1 MRKRFFLNCLL
12 MLTLVLVMSTSAFAI
27 SESDV
32 ESAVSASGKEAVSG
46 NVLVWFLCA
55 IAFLKVSQKIDSF
68 LSSLGLNVGHTGGSM
83 LSEAMIAMRAINTA
97 TSAVGSALGSR
108 SRHGSA
114 PASGKSGSGSAAAAG
129 FFSGGLVGMASRK
142 IASDAV
148 RTATAEKNIVQPQQ
162 AEATVSRTHASSDT
176 HSGSQSASERRRQN
190 TSQLDQNQQTVSSRA
205 VKSEQ
210 QERSQQA
217 LHESQHSVDASQL
230 HQDTQ
235 SAQEQ
240 QFHAALHTE
249 DQQASHLAFQSEQ
262 GEFVGSVVQSDE
274 FDASSEEA
282 RTEQS
287 QVMQSA
293 LQQEQIGATQREVQS
308 EESRHAQHD
317 TDTDGDGKC
326 DTCGAAVSLTV
337 TWDADSNGGT
347 INGKASFSETVKPN
361 SVPAAPSASP
371 VKTGHT
377 FKNWYTEKTGGKLY
391 NTVTSITTS
400 QTFYAQFT
408 ANTYTVTWN
417 LGDGRS
423 ETTEQ
428 TYGEKLLLPKDPER
442 KNAEFLGWF
451 TEKDGGTE
459 VTTNTVFEE
468 TAATMY
474 YAHWEVTELFS
485 VTVPATLPLVVDEAG
500 KVYVASASIVNNSTG
515 DVKVS
520 SVSVTSKNGWEFVP
534 YSTNMAKAKVDAKQV
549 GFKINSS
556 ETSKTGDSEVFTLA
570 APWTV
575 KEANALSIN
584 YDAVVSAVSQP
595 VTGQEIMSV
604 VFVLEWA

>member
-12 MLTLVLVMSTSAFAI
+12 ILTLVVVMSTSAFAI

-97 TSAVGSALGSR
+97 TSAVGSALGGR

-114 PASGKSGSGSAAAAG
+114 PASGKSSSGSAAAAG

-148 RTATAEKNIVQPQQ
+148 RTATTEKNIVQPQQ

-176 HSGSQSASERRRQN
+176 HSGSQSASEQQRQN

-217 LHESQHSVDASQL
+217 LHESQRSVDASKL

-235 SAQEQ
+235 TAQEQ

-274 FDASSEEA
+274 FEASSEEA

-293 LQQEQIGATQREVQS
+293 LQQEQIGVTQREQAQYTQQETQS
-308 EESRHAQHD
+308 STFGQVESQSRQHTAQSNKQFFSVRNGLSKTTIAERTVHAQERPGRFLHSRTPSAAPASAPANEAPAARPAPIPSAPTQFRSFGGTLFAKSLYQGGAFANDVIGTVAKGDYRTTGSITGETATRSLMSYMGFTALGEHAPNLPRYQDVEIGGGRITGREFTPEHPGGIDFCMYHADQYAQPKGDYSKVYSADDAAWYKQYAAD
-317 TDTDGDGKC
+317 TVERKPYQTEDGKI
-326 DTCGAAVSLTV
+326 AYHEKIVQKL
-337 TWDADSNGGT
+337 
-347 INGKASFSETVKPN
+347 PN
-361 SVPAAPSASP
+361 PP
-371 VKTGHT
+371 
-377 FKNWYTEKTGGKLY
+377 
-391 NTVTSITTS
+391 
-400 QTFYAQFT
+400 Q
-408 ANTYTVTWN
+408 
-417 LGDGRS
+417 R
-423 ETTEQ
+423 
-428 TYGEKLLLPKDPER
+428 KDR
-442 KNAEFLGWF
+442 
-451 TEKDGGTE
+451 
-459 VTTNTVFEE
+459 
-468 TAATMY
+468 M
-474 YAHWEVTELFS
+474 
-485 VTVPATLPLVVDEAG
+485 
-500 KVYVASASIVNNSTG
+500 
-515 DVKVS
+515 
-520 SVSVTSKNGWEFVP
+520 
-534 YSTNMAKAKVDAKQV
+534 
-549 GFKINSS
+549 
-556 ETSKTGDSEVFTLA
+556 
-570 APWTV
+570 
-575 KEANALSIN
+575 
-584 YDAVVSAVSQP
+584 
-595 VTGQEIMSV
+595 
-604 VFVLEWA
+604 

>member
-12 MLTLVLVMSTSAFAI
+12 ILVLVAVMSTSVFAI

-32 ESAVSASGKEAVSG
+32 ESAVSASGKEAISG

-114 PASGKSGSGSAAAAG
+114 PASGKPGGGSAAAAG

-176 HSGSQSASERRRQN
+176 HSGSQSASEQQRQN

-205 VKSEQ
+205 VNSEQ
-210 QERSQQA
+210 CEKSQQA
-217 LHESQHSVDASQL
+217 LHESQHSMDASQL

-235 SAQEQ
+235 AAQEQ

-293 LQQEQIGATQREVQS
+293 LQQEQIGVTQREQ
-308 EESRHAQHD
+308 AQHTQQDARAATFGQVESQSQQHTAQSNKQFFSVRNGLSKTTIAERTVQAQERPGRFLHSRTMSAAPASTPASEVSAARPAPIPSAPTQFHSFGGTLFAKSLYQGGAFANDVIGTVAKGDYRTTGSITGETATRSLMSYMGLTALGEHATNIPHYQDVEIGGGRITGREFTPEHPGGIDFCMYHADQYAKPKGDYSKVYSADDAAWYKQYAAD
-317 TDTDGDGKC
+317 TVERKPYQAEDGKI
-326 DTCGAAVSLTV
+326 AYHEKIVQKL
-337 TWDADSNGGT
+337 
-347 INGKASFSETVKPN
+347 PN
-361 SVPAAPSASP
+361 PP
-371 VKTGHT
+371 
-377 FKNWYTEKTGGKLY
+377 
-391 NTVTSITTS
+391 
-400 QTFYAQFT
+400 Q
-408 ANTYTVTWN
+408 
-417 LGDGRS
+417 R
-423 ETTEQ
+423 
-428 TYGEKLLLPKDPER
+428 KDR
-442 KNAEFLGWF
+442 
-451 TEKDGGTE
+451 
-459 VTTNTVFEE
+459 
-468 TAATMY
+468 M
-474 YAHWEVTELFS
+474 
-485 VTVPATLPLVVDEAG
+485 
-500 KVYVASASIVNNSTG
+500 
-515 DVKVS
+515 
-520 SVSVTSKNGWEFVP
+520 
-534 YSTNMAKAKVDAKQV
+534 
-549 GFKINSS
+549 
-556 ETSKTGDSEVFTLA
+556 
-570 APWTV
+570 
-575 KEANALSIN
+575 
-584 YDAVVSAVSQP
+584 
-595 VTGQEIMSV
+595 
-604 VFVLEWA
+604 

>member
-12 MLTLVLVMSTSAFAI
+12 ILTLVIVMSTNAFAI

-114 PASGKSGSGSAAAAG
+114 PASGKSGGGSAAAAG

-148 RTATAEKNIVQPQQ
+148 RTATTEKNIVQPQQ

-176 HSGSQSASERRRQN
+176 HSGSQTASEQQRQN

-205 VKSEQ
+205 VNSEQ
-210 QERSQQA
+210 REKSQQV
-217 LHESQHSVDASQL
+217 LHESQHSMDASQL

-262 GEFVGSVVQSDE
+262 GEFVGTVVQSDE

-293 LQQEQIGATQREVQS
+293 LQQEQIGVTQREQAQHTQQETQSSTFGQVESQSRQHTVQS
-308 EESRHAQHD
+308 DKQFFSVRNGLSKTTIAERTVQAQERPGRFLHSRTPSAAPASAPVSEAPAARPAPIPSAPTQFRSFGGTLFAKSLYQGGAFANDVIGTVAKGDYRTTGSITGETATRSLLSYMGFTALGEHATNIPRYQDVEIGGGRITGREFTPEHPGGIDFCMYHADQYAQPKGDYSKVYSADDAAWYKQYAAD
-317 TDTDGDGKC
+317 TVERKPYQTEDGKI
-326 DTCGAAVSLTV
+326 AYHEKIVQKL
-337 TWDADSNGGT
+337 
-347 INGKASFSETVKPN
+347 PN
-361 SVPAAPSASP
+361 PP
-371 VKTGHT
+371 
-377 FKNWYTEKTGGKLY
+377 
-391 NTVTSITTS
+391 
-400 QTFYAQFT
+400 Q
-408 ANTYTVTWN
+408 
-417 LGDGRS
+417 R
-423 ETTEQ
+423 
-428 TYGEKLLLPKDPER
+428 KDR
-442 KNAEFLGWF
+442 
-451 TEKDGGTE
+451 
-459 VTTNTVFEE
+459 
-468 TAATMY
+468 M
-474 YAHWEVTELFS
+474 
-485 VTVPATLPLVVDEAG
+485 
-500 KVYVASASIVNNSTG
+500 
-515 DVKVS
+515 
-520 SVSVTSKNGWEFVP
+520 
-534 YSTNMAKAKVDAKQV
+534 
-549 GFKINSS
+549 
-556 ETSKTGDSEVFTLA
+556 
-570 APWTV
+570 
-575 KEANALSIN
+575 
-584 YDAVVSAVSQP
+584 
-595 VTGQEIMSV
+595 
-604 VFVLEWA
+604 

>member
-12 MLTLVLVMSTSAFAI
+12 ILVLVAVMSTSAFAI

-114 PASGKSGSGSAAAAG
+114 PASGKPGGGSAAAAG

-148 RTATAEKNIVQPQQ
+148 RTATTEKNIVQPQQ

-176 HSGSQSASERRRQN
+176 HSGSQSASEQQRQN

-205 VKSEQ
+205 VNSEQ
-210 QERSQQA
+210 REKSQQA
-217 LHESQHSVDASQL
+217 LHESQHSVDASQI

-235 SAQEQ
+235 TAQEQ

-274 FDASSEEA
+274 FEASSEEA

-293 LQQEQIGATQREVQS
+293 LQQEQIGVTQREQAQYTQQETQSSTFGQVESQSRQHTAQSNKQFFSVRNGLSKTTIAERTVQAQ
-308 EESRHAQHD
+308 ERPGRFLHAR
-317 TDTDGDGKC
+317 
-326 DTCGAAVSLTV
+326 
-337 TWDADSNGGT
+337 
-347 INGKASFSETVKPN
+347 
-361 SVPAAPSASP
+361 APSAAPASAP
-371 VKTGHT
+371 ASEVSAARPAPIPSAPTQFRSFGGTLFAKSLYQGGAFANDVIGTVAKGDYRTIGPITGETATRSLMSYMGFTALGEHAT
-377 FKNWYTEKTGGKLY
+377 NIPRYQDVEIGGGRITGREFTPEHPGGIDFCMY
-391 NTVTSITTS
+391 HAD
-400 QTFYAQFT
+400 QYAQPKGDYSKVYS
-408 ANTYTVTWN
+408 ADDAAWYKQYAEDTV
-417 LGDGRS
+417 
-423 ETTEQ
+423 
-428 TYGEKLLLPKDPER
+428 ER
-442 KNAEFLGWF
+442 KPYQ
-451 TEKDGGTE
+451 TEDGKIAYHEKIVQKLPNPPQRKDR
-459 VTTNTVFEE
+459 
-468 TAATMY
+468 M
-474 YAHWEVTELFS
+474 
-485 VTVPATLPLVVDEAG
+485 
-500 KVYVASASIVNNSTG
+500 
-515 DVKVS
+515 
-520 SVSVTSKNGWEFVP
+520 
-534 YSTNMAKAKVDAKQV
+534 
-549 GFKINSS
+549 
-556 ETSKTGDSEVFTLA
+556 
-570 APWTV
+570 
-575 KEANALSIN
+575 
-584 YDAVVSAVSQP
+584 
-595 VTGQEIMSV
+595 
-604 VFVLEWA
+604 

>member
-97 TSAVGSALGSR
+97 TSAVGSALGSH

-114 PASGKSGSGSAAAAG
+114 PASGKPGGGSAAAAG

-148 RTATAEKNIVQPQQ
+148 RTATTEKNIVQPQQ

-176 HSGSQSASERRRQN
+176 HSGSQSASEQQRQN

-205 VKSEQ
+205 VNSEQ
-210 QERSQQA
+210 RENSQQA
-217 LHESQHSVDASQL
+217 LHESQHSVDASQI

-235 SAQEQ
+235 TAQEQ

-293 LQQEQIGATQREVQS
+293 LQQEQIGVTQREQAQHTQQETQSSTFGQVESQSRQHTVQS
-308 EESRHAQHD
+308 DKQFFSVRNGLSKTTIAERTVQAQERPGRFLHSRTPSAAPASAPVSEAPAARPAPIPSAPTQFRSFGGTLFAKSLYQGGAFANDVIGTVAKGDYRTTGSITGETATRSLMSYMGFTALGEHAPNIPRYQDVEIGGGRITGREFTPEHPGGIDFCMYHADQYAQPKGDYSKVYSADDAAWYKQYAAD
-317 TDTDGDGKC
+317 TVERKPYQTEDGKI
-326 DTCGAAVSLTV
+326 AYHEKIVQKL
-337 TWDADSNGGT
+337 
-347 INGKASFSETVKPN
+347 PN
-361 SVPAAPSASP
+361 PP
-371 VKTGHT
+371 
-377 FKNWYTEKTGGKLY
+377 
-391 NTVTSITTS
+391 
-400 QTFYAQFT
+400 Q
-408 ANTYTVTWN
+408 
-417 LGDGRS
+417 R
-423 ETTEQ
+423 
-428 TYGEKLLLPKDPER
+428 KDR
-442 KNAEFLGWF
+442 
-451 TEKDGGTE
+451 
-459 VTTNTVFEE
+459 
-468 TAATMY
+468 M
-474 YAHWEVTELFS
+474 
-485 VTVPATLPLVVDEAG
+485 
-500 KVYVASASIVNNSTG
+500 
-515 DVKVS
+515 
-520 SVSVTSKNGWEFVP
+520 
-534 YSTNMAKAKVDAKQV
+534 
-549 GFKINSS
+549 
-556 ETSKTGDSEVFTLA
+556 
-570 APWTV
+570 
-575 KEANALSIN
+575 
-584 YDAVVSAVSQP
+584 
-595 VTGQEIMSV
+595 
-604 VFVLEWA
+604 

>member
-12 MLTLVLVMSTSAFAI
+12 ILVLVAVMSTSVFAI

-32 ESAVSASGKEAVSG
+32 ESAVSASGKEAISG

-114 PASGKSGSGSAAAAG
+114 PASGKPGGGSAAAAG

-148 RTATAEKNIVQPQQ
+148 RTATTEKNIVQPQQ

-176 HSGSQSASERRRQN
+176 HSGSQTASEQQRQN

-205 VKSEQ
+205 VNSEQ
-210 QERSQQA
+210 REKSQQV
-217 LHESQHSVDASQL
+217 LHESQHSMDASQL

-262 GEFVGSVVQSDE
+262 GEFVGTVVQSDE

-293 LQQEQIGATQREVQS
+293 LQQEQIGVTQREQAQHTQQETQSSTFGQVESQSRQHTVQS
-308 EESRHAQHD
+308 DKQFFSVRNGLSKTTIAERTVQAQERPGRFLHSRTPSAAPASAPVSEAPAARPAPIPSAPTQFRSFGGTLFAKSLYQGGAFANDVIGTVAKGDYRTTGSITGETATRSLLSYMGFTALGEHATNIPRYQDVEIGGGRITGREFTPEHPGGIDFCMYHADQYAQPKGDYSKVYSADDAAWYKQYAAD
-317 TDTDGDGKC
+317 TVERKPYQTEDGKI
-326 DTCGAAVSLTV
+326 AYHEKIVQKL
-337 TWDADSNGGT
+337 
-347 INGKASFSETVKPN
+347 PN
-361 SVPAAPSASP
+361 PP
-371 VKTGHT
+371 
-377 FKNWYTEKTGGKLY
+377 
-391 NTVTSITTS
+391 
-400 QTFYAQFT
+400 Q
-408 ANTYTVTWN
+408 
-417 LGDGRS
+417 R
-423 ETTEQ
+423 
-428 TYGEKLLLPKDPER
+428 KDR
-442 KNAEFLGWF
+442 
-451 TEKDGGTE
+451 
-459 VTTNTVFEE
+459 
-468 TAATMY
+468 M
-474 YAHWEVTELFS
+474 
-485 VTVPATLPLVVDEAG
+485 
-500 KVYVASASIVNNSTG
+500 
-515 DVKVS
+515 
-520 SVSVTSKNGWEFVP
+520 
-534 YSTNMAKAKVDAKQV
+534 
-549 GFKINSS
+549 
-556 ETSKTGDSEVFTLA
+556 
-570 APWTV
+570 
-575 KEANALSIN
+575 
-584 YDAVVSAVSQP
+584 
-595 VTGQEIMSV
+595 
-604 VFVLEWA
+604 

>member
-114 PASGKSGSGSAAAAG
+114 PASGKPGGGSAAAAG

-176 HSGSQSASERRRQN
+176 HSGSQSASEQQRQN

-205 VKSEQ
+205 VNSEQ
-210 QERSQQA
+210 CEKSQQA
-217 LHESQHSVDASQL
+217 LHESQHSMDASKL

-235 SAQEQ
+235 TAQEQ

-293 LQQEQIGATQREVQS
+293 LQQEQIGVTQREQ
-308 EESRHAQHD
+308 AQHPQQD
-317 TDTDGDGKC
+317 TRVATFGQVESQSRQHTAQSDKQFFSVRNGLSKTTIAERTVQAQERPGRFLHSRTPSAAPASAPANEAPAARPAPIPSAPTQFRSFGGTLFAKSLYQGGAFANDVIGTVAKGDYRTTGSISGETATRSLMSYMGFTALGEHATNIPRYQDVEIGGGRITGREFTPEHPGGIDFCMYHADQYAQPKGDYSKVYSADDAAWYKQYAADTVERKPYQAEDGKI
-326 DTCGAAVSLTV
+326 AYHEKIVQKL
-337 TWDADSNGGT
+337 
-347 INGKASFSETVKPN
+347 PN
-361 SVPAAPSASP
+361 PP
-371 VKTGHT
+371 
-377 FKNWYTEKTGGKLY
+377 
-391 NTVTSITTS
+391 
-400 QTFYAQFT
+400 Q
-408 ANTYTVTWN
+408 
-417 LGDGRS
+417 R
-423 ETTEQ
+423 
-428 TYGEKLLLPKDPER
+428 KDR
-442 KNAEFLGWF
+442 
-451 TEKDGGTE
+451 
-459 VTTNTVFEE
+459 
-468 TAATMY
+468 M
-474 YAHWEVTELFS
+474 
-485 VTVPATLPLVVDEAG
+485 
-500 KVYVASASIVNNSTG
+500 
-515 DVKVS
+515 
-520 SVSVTSKNGWEFVP
+520 
-534 YSTNMAKAKVDAKQV
+534 
-549 GFKINSS
+549 
-556 ETSKTGDSEVFTLA
+556 
-570 APWTV
+570 
-575 KEANALSIN
+575 
-584 YDAVVSAVSQP
+584 
-595 VTGQEIMSV
+595 
-604 VFVLEWA
+604 

>member
-12 MLTLVLVMSTSAFAI
+12 ILVLVAVMSTSAFAI

-97 TSAVGSALGSR
+97 TSAVGSALGSH

-114 PASGKSGSGSAAAAG
+114 PASGKSSSGSAAAAG

-176 HSGSQSASERRRQN
+176 HSGSQTASEQQRQN

-205 VKSEQ
+205 VNSEQ
-210 QERSQQA
+210 REKSQQV
-217 LHESQHSVDASQL
+217 LHESQHSMDASQL

-293 LQQEQIGATQREVQS
+293 LQQEQIGVTQREQAQYTQQETQSSTFGQVESQSRQHTVQS
-308 EESRHAQHD
+308 DKQFFSVRNGLSKTTIAERTVQAQERPGRFLHSR
-317 TDTDGDGKC
+317 TPS
-326 DTCGAAVSLTV
+326 AA
-337 TWDADSNGGT
+337 
-347 INGKASFSETVKPN
+347 
-361 SVPAAPSASP
+361 PAAPTQFRS
-371 VKTGHT
+371 
-377 FKNWYTEKTGGKLY
+377 FGGTLFAKSLY
-391 NTVTSITTS
+391 QGGAFANDVIGTVAKGDYRTIGSITGETATRS
-400 QTFYAQFT
+400 LMSYMGFT
-408 ANTYTVTWN
+408 ALGEHAPNIPRYQDVEIGGGRITGREFTPEHPDGIDFCMYHADQYAKPKGDYSKVYSADDAAWYKQYAEDTV
-417 LGDGRS
+417 
-423 ETTEQ
+423 
-428 TYGEKLLLPKDPER
+428 ER
-442 KNAEFLGWF
+442 KPYQAEDGKIAYH
-451 TEKDGGTE
+451 EKI
-459 VTTNTVFEE
+459 VQK
-468 TAATMY
+468 
-474 YAHWEVTELFS
+474 
-485 VTVPATLPLVVDEAG
+485 LPNPPQRKDR
-500 KVYVASASIVNNSTG
+500 
-515 DVKVS
+515 
-520 SVSVTSKNGWEFVP
+520 
-534 YSTNMAKAKVDAKQV
+534 M
-549 GFKINSS
+549 
-556 ETSKTGDSEVFTLA
+556 
-570 APWTV
+570 
-575 KEANALSIN
+575 
-584 YDAVVSAVSQP
+584 
-595 VTGQEIMSV
+595 
-604 VFVLEWA
+604 

>member
-12 MLTLVLVMSTSAFAI
+12 ILVLVAVMSTSAFAI

-114 PASGKSGSGSAAAAG
+114 PASGKSSSGSAAAAG

-176 HSGSQSASERRRQN
+176 HSGSQTASEQQRQN

-205 VKSEQ
+205 VNSEQ
-210 QERSQQA
+210 REKSQQA
-217 LHESQHSVDASQL
+217 LHESQHSMDASQL

-235 SAQEQ
+235 TAQEQ

-249 DQQASHLAFQSEQ
+249 DQQASHLTFHSESS
-262 GEFVGSVVQSDE
+262 EFAGSVVQSDE

-293 LQQEQIGATQREVQS
+293 LQQEQIGVTQREQAQHTQQETQSSTFGQVESQSRQHTVQS
-308 EESRHAQHD
+308 DKQFFSVRNGLSKTTIAERTVQAQERPGRFLHSRTPSAAPASAPVSEAPAARPAPIPSAPTQFRSFGGTLFAKSLYQGGAFANDVIGTVAQGDYRTTGSITGETATRSLLSYMGFTALGEHATNIPRYQDVEIGGGRITGREFTPEHPGGIDFCMYHADQYAQPKGDYSKVYSADDAAWYKQYAAD
-317 TDTDGDGKC
+317 TVERKPYQTEDGKI
-326 DTCGAAVSLTV
+326 AYHEKIVQKL
-337 TWDADSNGGT
+337 
-347 INGKASFSETVKPN
+347 PN
-361 SVPAAPSASP
+361 PP
-371 VKTGHT
+371 
-377 FKNWYTEKTGGKLY
+377 
-391 NTVTSITTS
+391 
-400 QTFYAQFT
+400 Q
-408 ANTYTVTWN
+408 
-417 LGDGRS
+417 R
-423 ETTEQ
+423 
-428 TYGEKLLLPKDPER
+428 KDR
-442 KNAEFLGWF
+442 
-451 TEKDGGTE
+451 
-459 VTTNTVFEE
+459 
-468 TAATMY
+468 M
-474 YAHWEVTELFS
+474 
-485 VTVPATLPLVVDEAG
+485 
-500 KVYVASASIVNNSTG
+500 
-515 DVKVS
+515 
-520 SVSVTSKNGWEFVP
+520 
-534 YSTNMAKAKVDAKQV
+534 
-549 GFKINSS
+549 
-556 ETSKTGDSEVFTLA
+556 
-570 APWTV
+570 
-575 KEANALSIN
+575 
-584 YDAVVSAVSQP
+584 
-595 VTGQEIMSV
+595 
-604 VFVLEWA
+604 

>member
-1 MRKRFFLNCLL
+1 MQKLIAFDNLCSIAASEMPCLISPWYLVMRQKGISFPMRKRFFLNCLL
-12 MLTLVLVMSTSAFAI
+12 ILTLVIVMSTNAFAI

-114 PASGKSGSGSAAAAG
+114 PASGKSGGGSAAAVG

-148 RTATAEKNIVQPQQ
+148 RAATTEKNIVQPQQ
-162 AEATVSRTHASSDT
+162 AESTVSRTHASSDT
-176 HSGSQSASERRRQN
+176 RSGSHSASEQQRQN

-205 VKSEQ
+205 VNSEQ
-210 QERSQQA
+210 REKSQQA
-217 LHESQHSVDASQL
+217 LHESQHSMDASQL

-235 SAQEQ
+235 TAQAQ

-293 LQQEQIGATQREVQS
+293 LQQEQIGVTQHEQ
-308 EESRHAQHD
+308 AQHTQQD
-317 TDTDGDGKC
+317 TRAATFGQVESQSWQHSAQSDKQFFSVRNGLSKTTIAERTVQAQERPGRFLHSRTPSAASTSAPANEAPAGRSAPIPSAPTQFHSFGGTLFAKSLYQGGAFANDVIGTVAKGDYRTTGSITGETATRSLMSYMGFTALGEHATNIPHYQDVEIGGGRITGREFTPEHPDGIDFCMYHADQYAKPKGDYSKVYSADDAAWYKQYAADTVERKPYQTEDGKI
-326 DTCGAAVSLTV
+326 AYHEKIVQKL
-337 TWDADSNGGT
+337 
-347 INGKASFSETVKPN
+347 PN
-361 SVPAAPSASP
+361 PP
-371 VKTGHT
+371 
-377 FKNWYTEKTGGKLY
+377 
-391 NTVTSITTS
+391 
-400 QTFYAQFT
+400 Q
-408 ANTYTVTWN
+408 
-417 LGDGRS
+417 R
-423 ETTEQ
+423 
-428 TYGEKLLLPKDPER
+428 KDR
-442 KNAEFLGWF
+442 
-451 TEKDGGTE
+451 
-459 VTTNTVFEE
+459 
-468 TAATMY
+468 M
-474 YAHWEVTELFS
+474 
-485 VTVPATLPLVVDEAG
+485 
-500 KVYVASASIVNNSTG
+500 
-515 DVKVS
+515 
-520 SVSVTSKNGWEFVP
+520 
-534 YSTNMAKAKVDAKQV
+534 
-549 GFKINSS
+549 
-556 ETSKTGDSEVFTLA
+556 
-570 APWTV
+570 
-575 KEANALSIN
+575 
-584 YDAVVSAVSQP
+584 
-595 VTGQEIMSV
+595 
-604 VFVLEWA
+604 

>member
-12 MLTLVLVMSTSAFAI
+12 ILVLVAVMSTSAFAI

-32 ESAVSASGKEAVSG
+32 ESAVSASGKEAISG

-114 PASGKSGSGSAAAAG
+114 PASGKPGGGSAAAAG

-148 RTATAEKNIVQPQQ
+148 RTATTEKNIVQPQQ

-176 HSGSQSASERRRQN
+176 HSGSQTASEQQRQN

-205 VKSEQ
+205 VNSEQ
-210 QERSQQA
+210 REKSQQV
-217 LHESQHSVDASQL
+217 LHESQHSMDASQL

-262 GEFVGSVVQSDE
+262 GEFVGTVVQSDE

-293 LQQEQIGATQREVQS
+293 LQQEQIGVTQREQAQHTQQETQSSTFGQVESQSRQHTVQS
-308 EESRHAQHD
+308 DKQFFSVRNGLSKTTIAERTVQAQERPGRFLHSRTPSAAPASAPVSEAPAARPAPIPSAPTQFRSFGGTLFAKSLYQGGAFANDVIGTVAKGDYRTTGSITGETATRSLLSYMGFTALGEHATNIPRYQDVEIGGGRITGREFTPEHPGGIDFCMYHADQYAQPKGDYSKVYSADDAAWYKQYAED
-317 TDTDGDGKC
+317 TVERKPYQAEDGKI
-326 DTCGAAVSLTV
+326 AYHEKIVQKL
-337 TWDADSNGGT
+337 
-347 INGKASFSETVKPN
+347 PN
-361 SVPAAPSASP
+361 PP
-371 VKTGHT
+371 
-377 FKNWYTEKTGGKLY
+377 
-391 NTVTSITTS
+391 
-400 QTFYAQFT
+400 Q
-408 ANTYTVTWN
+408 
-417 LGDGRS
+417 R
-423 ETTEQ
+423 
-428 TYGEKLLLPKDPER
+428 KDR
-442 KNAEFLGWF
+442 
-451 TEKDGGTE
+451 
-459 VTTNTVFEE
+459 
-468 TAATMY
+468 M
-474 YAHWEVTELFS
+474 
-485 VTVPATLPLVVDEAG
+485 
-500 KVYVASASIVNNSTG
+500 
-515 DVKVS
+515 
-520 SVSVTSKNGWEFVP
+520 
-534 YSTNMAKAKVDAKQV
+534 
-549 GFKINSS
+549 
-556 ETSKTGDSEVFTLA
+556 
-570 APWTV
+570 
-575 KEANALSIN
+575 
-584 YDAVVSAVSQP
+584 
-595 VTGQEIMSV
+595 
-604 VFVLEWA
+604 

>member
-12 MLTLVLVMSTSAFAI
+12 ILVLVAIMSTSAFAI

-114 PASGKSGSGSAAAAG
+114 PASGKSDGGSAAAAG

-142 IASDAV
+142 ITSDAV

-162 AEATVSRTHASSDT
+162 TEATVSRTHASSDT
-176 HSGSQSASERRRQN
+176 HSGSHSASEQQRQN

-210 QERSQQA
+210 REKSQQA

-235 SAQEQ
+235 TAQEQ

-249 DQQASHLAFQSEQ
+249 DQQASHLAFQSESS
-262 GEFVGSVVQSDE
+262 EFAGSVVQSDE
-274 FDASSEEA
+274 FEASSEEA

-293 LQQEQIGATQREVQS
+293 LQQEQIGVTQREVQS

-317 TDTDGDGKC
+317 TMAGFHTEQSGITQREQAQHTQQDTQTATFGQVESQSRQHTAQSDKQFFSVRNGLSK
-326 DTCGAAVSLTV
+326 TTIAERTV
-337 TWDADSNGGT
+337 QAQERPGRFLH
-347 INGKASFSETVKPN
+347 AR
-361 SVPAAPSASP
+361 APSAAHASSP
-371 VKTGHT
+371 VSEAPAARPAPIPSAPTQFRSFGGTLFAKSLYQGGAFANDVIGTVAKGDYRTTG
-377 FKNWYTEKTGGKLY
+377 
-391 NTVTSITTS
+391 SITGETATRS
-400 QTFYAQFT
+400 LMSYMGFTALGEHAPNLPRYQDVEIGGGRITGREFTLEHPGGIDFCMYHADQYAQPKGDFSKVYSVDD
-408 ANTYTVTWN
+408 AAWYKQYAADTV
-417 LGDGRS
+417 
-423 ETTEQ
+423 
-428 TYGEKLLLPKDPER
+428 ER
-442 KNAEFLGWF
+442 KPYQ
-451 TEKDGGTE
+451 TEDGKIAYHE
-459 VTTNTVFEE
+459 KIVQ
-468 TAATMY
+468 
-474 YAHWEVTELFS
+474 
-485 VTVPATLPLVVDEAG
+485 TLPNPPQRKDR
-500 KVYVASASIVNNSTG
+500 
-515 DVKVS
+515 
-520 SVSVTSKNGWEFVP
+520 
-534 YSTNMAKAKVDAKQV
+534 M
-549 GFKINSS
+549 
-556 ETSKTGDSEVFTLA
+556 
-570 APWTV
+570 
-575 KEANALSIN
+575 
-584 YDAVVSAVSQP
+584 
-595 VTGQEIMSV
+595 
-604 VFVLEWA
+604 

>member
-12 MLTLVLVMSTSAFAI
+12 ILTLVIVMSTNAFAI

-108 SRHGSA
+108 SHHASA
-114 PASGKSGSGSAAAAG
+114 PASGKSGVGSAASAG

-176 HSGSQSASERRRQN
+176 HSGSQTASEQQRQN
-190 TSQLDQNQQTVSSRA
+190 TSQLDQNQQTVSSR
-205 VKSEQ
+205 VVNSEQ
-210 QERSQQA
+210 REKSQQA
-217 LHESQHSVDASQL
+217 LHESQHSMDASQL

-235 SAQEQ
+235 TAQEQ

-274 FDASSEEA
+274 FEASSEEA

-293 LQQEQIGATQREVQS
+293 LQQEQIGVTQREQAQYTQQETQSSTFGQVESQSRQHTAQSDKQFFSVRNGLSKTTIAERTVQAQ
-308 EESRHAQHD
+308 ERPGRFLHSRTPSAAPASAPANEAPAARPAPIPSAPTQFRSFGGTLFAKSLYQGGAFANDVIGTVAQGDYRTTGSITGETATRSLMSYMGFTTLGEHATNIPRYQDVEIGGGRITGREFTPEHPGGIDFCMYHADQYAQPKGDYSKVYSADDAAWYKQYAED
-317 TDTDGDGKC
+317 TVERKPYQAEDGKI
-326 DTCGAAVSLTV
+326 AYHEKIVQKL
-337 TWDADSNGGT
+337 
-347 INGKASFSETVKPN
+347 PN
-361 SVPAAPSASP
+361 PP
-371 VKTGHT
+371 
-377 FKNWYTEKTGGKLY
+377 
-391 NTVTSITTS
+391 
-400 QTFYAQFT
+400 Q
-408 ANTYTVTWN
+408 
-417 LGDGRS
+417 R
-423 ETTEQ
+423 
-428 TYGEKLLLPKDPER
+428 KDR
-442 KNAEFLGWF
+442 
-451 TEKDGGTE
+451 
-459 VTTNTVFEE
+459 
-468 TAATMY
+468 M
-474 YAHWEVTELFS
+474 
-485 VTVPATLPLVVDEAG
+485 
-500 KVYVASASIVNNSTG
+500 
-515 DVKVS
+515 
-520 SVSVTSKNGWEFVP
+520 
-534 YSTNMAKAKVDAKQV
+534 
-549 GFKINSS
+549 
-556 ETSKTGDSEVFTLA
+556 
-570 APWTV
+570 
-575 KEANALSIN
+575 
-584 YDAVVSAVSQP
+584 
-595 VTGQEIMSV
+595 
-604 VFVLEWA
+604 